1 MDRAHLFEIT
11 RNGSSGQL
19 SPDRRGHSIEE
30 LRGAAPRHHAATR
43 RCNPRRGGSLHGAN
57 GDRDRWSSSY
67 LVPIAIVFYSA
78 MIAMIVSASAFA
90 YRSLVPAPE
99 GTAAE
104 FA

>member
-1 MDRAHLFEIT
+1 MPPPEGATPAEAAAFVAQIATEIM
-11 RNGSSGQL
+11 GVL
-19 SPDRRGHSIEE
+19 P
-30 LRGAAPRHHAATR
+30 L
-43 RCNPRRGGSLHGAN
+43 
-57 GDRDRWSSSY
+57 
-67 LVPIAIVFYSA
+67 LVPIAIVFYAA

>member
-1 MDRAHLFEIT
+1 MAQMATEIV
-11 RNGSSGQL
+11 GVL
-19 SPDRRGHSIEE
+19 P
-30 LRGAAPRHHAATR
+30 
-43 RCNPRRGGSLHGAN
+43 
-57 GDRDRWSSSY
+57 Y
-67 LVPIAIVFYSA
+67 LVPTAIVFYSA

>member
-1 MDRAHLFEIT
+1 VQFVIQITLFSSLAITPPPEGASPAETAAFMAQMATEIV
-11 RNGSSGQL
+11 
-19 SPDRRGHSIEE
+19 
-30 LRGAAPRHHAATR
+30 GALP
-43 RCNPRRGGSLHGAN
+43 
-57 GDRDRWSSSY
+57 Y
-67 LVPIAIVFYSA
+67 LVPIAIVFYAA